1 MSELDRFARPRQ
13 RGWERRPYPSHR
25 GFVIGS
31 LRAGRRSFPVHGLLE
46 LDVTDAVAALDR
58 RPEPLSFTAF
68 VVAATARAV
77 AAHPE
82 VHAYREWRGRLVVAR
97 HVDVATLVEVA
108 DQGTTFPL
116 AHLIRD
122 ADVRPV
128 RDLSAELRNVQA
140 DIARSDSGRLLR
152 RGTAWIGRIP
162 GLAALLYSVAKRS
175 PRLRERSGTVAV
187 TSVGMFGTTGG
198 TGIVQPTIM
207 TLSVLVGGR
216 SMRPRVVEGHITA
229 RLVLD
234 LTISVDHAIVDGAP
248 AARFA
253 ATLADLIEHPTWID
267 DSDPASSRHSC

>member
-1 MSELDRFARPRQ
+1 MSELDDLGQQRE
-13 RGWERRPYPSHR
+13 RGWEKRPYPSHR

-58 RPEPLSFTAF
+58 QPAPLSFTAF
-68 VVAATARAV
+68 VVGATARAV
-77 AAHPE
+77 AAHPQ
-82 VHAYREWRGRLVVAR
+82 VHAYRDWRGRLVVAR
-97 HVDVATLVEVA
+97 HVDVATLIEVA

-122 ADVRPV
+122 ADIRSTQE
-128 RDLSAELRNVQA
+128 LSAELRNVQA
-140 DIARSDSGRLLR
+140 DIGRSDSGRLLR
-152 RGTAWIGRIP
+152 MGTAWVGRIP
-162 GLAALLYSVAKRS
+162 ALATLLFSVTKRS

-187 TSVGMFGTTGG
+187 TSVGMFGKTGG
-198 TGIVQPTIM
+198 IGIGQPTIM
-207 TLSVLVGGR
+207 SLSVLVGGR
-216 SMRPRVVEGHITA
+216 SMRPRVVEGQIMA

-253 ATLADLIEHPTWID
+253 ATLADLIERPTWVGE
-267 DSDPASSRHSC
+267 S

>member
-1 MSELDRFARPRQ
+1 VAEEDRADRARE
-13 RGWERRPYPSHR
+13 RGWERQRYPSHR

-31 LRAGRRSFPVHGLLE
+31 LRAGRRSFPVHGVLE

-58 RPEPLSFTAF
+58 QPEPLSFTAF

-77 AAHPE
+77 SAHPQ
-82 VHAYREWRGRLVVAR
+82 VHAYRDWRGRLVVTH
-97 HVDVATLVEVA
+97 HVDVATLIEVA

-128 RDLSAELRNVQA
+128 RELSAELRDVKA
-140 DIARSDSGRLLR
+140 DVGQSESGRLLR
-152 RGTAWIGRIP
+152 AGTAWVGRFA
-162 GLAALLYSVAKRS
+162 GLARMLYAITARS
-175 PRLRERSGTVAV
+175 PRLREKSGTVAV
-187 TSVGMFGTTGG
+187 TSVGMFGKSGG
-198 TGIVQPTIM
+198 IGIGQPTIM
-207 TLSVLVGGR
+207 TLSVVVGGR
-216 SMRPRVVEGHITA
+216 SMRPRVVDGQIVP

-253 ATLADLIEHPTWID
+253 ATLIDLIEHPAWID
-267 DSDPASSRHSC
+267 TPAVAPPGPAM

>member
-1 MSELDRFARPRQ
+1 M
-13 RGWERRPYPSHR
+13 RRPFPSHR
-25 GFVIGS
+25 GFVTGS

-58 RPEPLSFTAF
+58 APEPWSFTAF

-77 AAHPE
+77 AAHPQ
-82 VHAYREWRGRLVVAR
+82 VHAYRDWRGRLVVAR

-122 ADVRPV
+122 ADIRPV
-128 RDLSAELRNVQA
+128 HALSEELRGVKA
-140 DIARSDSGRLLR
+140 DIGRSDSGRLLR
-152 RGTAWIGRIP
+152 AGAASVGRVPTLAKLFFQATA
-162 GLAALLYSVAKRS
+162 RS

-187 TSVGMFGTTGG
+187 TSVGMFGDGG
-198 TGIVQPTIM
+198 GIGIGQPTIM

-216 SMRPRVVEGHITA
+216 SMRPRVVDGQIVA

-234 LTISVDHAIVDGAP
+234 LTVSVDHAIVDGAP

-253 ATLADLIEHPTWID
+253 ATLTDLVEHPGWID
-267 DSDPASSRHSC
+267 EASPPGHP